1 MKALARIWPGVALAG
16 LSLLLFAYVGY
27 GEATRVYVQIRVE
40 RLAQLGATLQTSV
53 DQFAR
58 SGLPLD
64 QFGGFERRGEQLRS
78 VDPAILGTSLVDVRG
93 HPVVCEAED
102 DAARDA
108 FCHSGSRPDWEVRT
122 QHGSAFRRLSGDDLR
137 VDLPVRDKFG
147 VVGAVVLHIDRGRI
161 EQTVDQAFRSVF
173 LVSAGLFVVFALA
186 RLTLAVRGAAR
197 QKWLTPMFF
206 GVIAINLVVLVAV
219 MFDLYRRG
227 TEGQAEAL
235 ARSMAARLSAAT
247 EVGIPLS
254 ALSGVGEALEEYR
267 RINPNI
273 AAISLIQKD
282 RVIFSVDH
290 EAGNGGP
297 VQEGLHRLTFTLPV
311 FSETGQKLVLSV
323 QLPLSVV
330 IEALGAGARNFV
342 ALFFGCVVFALV
354 FLRAVREGQ
363 ASPSTGERGTD
374 ARLALLRPAYFLG
387 IFADALSLSILPE
400 VAHETVVAAGLPS
413 GWVSLPFTLFFVG
426 LTAALLP
433 ASYVTGRI
441 ELRRLFMVGA
451 AAVGGGLFMIAL
463 VPDFWALC
471 VGRALGGAGQ
481 GTLLVAVQA
490 YAFTVVGPTQRTRAA
505 AVQVLG
511 YNGGLIVGTGL
522 GGLLAVFTP
531 DRDVLL
537 LGGLVA
543 VATCVYIRFVLP
555 PMVQGSEEPST
566 GLLGSVGRL
575 ARAPDFMAVLGM
587 VGITSKFALA
597 GIALFAMPLVMH
609 KSGYD
614 DDEVGQAMMVFA
626 VMTYLVTGLAP
637 RVVARV
643 GSIDG
648 VLVLGM
654 VMLAIGIGLLGLL
667 LAPAPGALAPA
678 FVPVWISD
686 AAAAM
691 QAALAASPLP
701 VAAGIAIAL
710 AVAALGIGQGLIA
723 APVVA
728 RIAESHA
735 AHEVGRDRTLAV
747 YRLAERAGHILG
759 PTLVGPLLLAAH
771 GNATALTVF
780 GVGFAGFA
788 VLYALCAVAMR
799 ERTA

>member
-1 MKALARIWPGVALAG
+1 MRALARVWPGVALAA
-16 LSLLLFAYVGY
+16 LSLMLFAYVGY
-27 GEATRVYVQIRVE
+27 GEATRVYVQIRLE
-40 RLAQLGATLQTSV
+40 RLTQLGATVQASV
-53 DQFAR
+53 DQFAK

-64 QFGGFERRGEQLRS
+64 QFGGFQRRAEQLRT

-93 HPVVCEAED
+93 RPVFCEAEASATD
-102 DAARDA
+102 Q
-108 FCHSGSRPDWEVRT
+108 FCHAESRADPARQDG
-122 QHGSAFRRLSGDDLR
+122 HASPFRDLPLHDLR
-137 VDLPVRDKFG
+137 IDLPIRDKFG
-147 VVGAVVLHIDRGRI
+147 VVGAVVLHIDRARI
-161 EQTVDQAFRSVF
+161 EQTVDEAFRPVF
-173 LVSAGLFVVFALA
+173 LVSAGLFVAFALA
-186 RLTLAVRGAAR
+186 RLTLAWRGVSR
-197 QKWLTPMFF
+197 LRWLTPMFLA
-206 GVIAINLVVLVAV
+206 VIAVNLLVLVAV

-235 ARSMAARLSAAT
+235 ARSMADRLSAAT
-247 EVGIPLS
+247 ELGIPLT
-254 ALSGVGEALEEYR
+254 ALSGVGEALDEYR

-273 AAISLIQKD
+273 AAISLVQRD
-282 RVIFSVDH
+282 QVIFSVDTAADGQ
-290 EAGNGGP
+290 AG

-311 FSETGQKLVLSV
+311 FSETGQQLVLSV

-330 IEALGAGARNFV
+330 IEALGSGARNFV

-363 ASPSTGERGTD
+363 ASPVTGVRDPD

-387 IFADALSLSILPE
+387 IFADALSLSMLPE
-400 VAHETVVAAGLPS
+400 ISQEAVAAAGLPS
-413 GWVSLPFTLFFVG
+413 SWVSLPFTLFFIG

-433 ASYVTGRI
+433 ASYVTGRV
-441 ELRRLFMVGA
+441 ELRRLFTIGA
-451 AAVGGGLFMIAL
+451 AAVGGGLFLIAL
-463 VPDFWALC
+463 VPEFWMLC
-471 VGRALGGAGQ
+471 AGRALGGAGQ
-481 GTLLVAVQA
+481 GILLVAVQA
-490 YAFTVVGPTQRTRAA
+490 YAFTVVGPGQRTKAA

-522 GGLLAVFTP
+522 GGLLAVFNP
-531 DRDVLL
+531 DHEVLF

-543 VATCVYIRFVLP
+543 VATCLYIRFVLP
-555 PMVQGSEEPST
+555 PLVQRTEEPSA

-597 GIALFAMPLVMH
+597 GIAMFAMPLVLH
-609 KSGYD
+609 DTGYE
-614 DDEVGQAMMVFA
+614 DDEVGQALMVFA
-626 VMTYLVTGLAP
+626 VVAYLVTGVAP
-637 RVVARV
+637 RLVARV

-654 VMLAIGIGLLGLL
+654 VMLAVGIGSLGLL
-667 LAPAPGALAPA
+667 LAPAPGAVVPA
-678 FVPVWISD
+678 FVPAWVSQ
-686 AAAAM
+686 AAASV
-691 QAALAASPLP
+691 QSGLAASPIP
-701 VAAGIAIAL
+701 VAAGL
-710 AVAALGIGQGLIA
+710 AVAAAIAALGVGQGLIA

-771 GNATALTVF
+771 GDATALTLF
-780 GVGFAGFA
+780 GVVFAGLA
-788 VLYALCAVAMR
+788 VAYALSALSLRSRSA
-799 ERTA
+799 

>member
-1 MKALARIWPGVALAG
+1 MKVLARVLPGVMLAG

-27 GEATRVYVQIRVE
+27 GEATRVYVQIRIE
-40 RLAQLGATLQTSV
+40 RLAQLGATLQASV
-53 DQFAR
+53 DQFAK

-93 HPVVCEAED
+93 RPIVCEAED
-102 DAARDA
+102 DAARDTV
-108 FCHSGSRPDWEVRT
+108 CHTESRSEPTPRSEHGGS
-122 QHGSAFRRLSGDDLR
+122 FRDLPEHDLR

-147 VVGAVVLHIDRGRI
+147 VVGSVVLHIDRARI
-161 EQTVDQAFRSVF
+161 EATVDQAFRLVF
-173 LVSAGLFVVFALA
+173 LVSAGLFVVFTLVQLALA
-186 RLTLAVRGAAR
+186 GRGAVRL
-197 QKWLTPMFF
+197 KWLTPMFL

-273 AAISLIQKD
+273 AAISLLQKD
-282 RVIFSVDH
+282 RVIFSVDD
-290 EAGNGGP
+290 EAGRGGP
-297 VQEGLHRLTFTLPV
+297 LQAGLHRLTFTLPV
-311 FSETGQKLVLSV
+311 FSETGQQLVLSV

-363 ASPSTGERGTD
+363 ASPGTGERSPE

-387 IFADALSLSILPE
+387 IFADALSLSLLPE
-400 VAHETVVAAGLPS
+400 VAQETVSAAGLPS

-441 ELRRLFMVGA
+441 ELRRLFLIGA
-451 AAVGGGLFMIAL
+451 AAVGGGLFLIAL
-463 VPDFWALC
+463 VPSFWALC

-522 GGLLAVFTP
+522 GGLLAVFNP

-543 VATCVYIRFVLP
+543 VATCLYIRFVLP
-555 PMVQGSEEPST
+555 PLVQRSEAPSA

-597 GIALFAMPLVMH
+597 GIAMFAMPLVLH
-609 KSGYD
+609 DTGYD

-626 VMTYLVTGLAP
+626 VVTYLVTGVAP
-637 RVVARV
+637 RLVAKL
-643 GSIDG
+643 GSLDG

-654 VMLAIGIGLLGLL
+654 VMLAVGIGLLGLL

-678 FVPVWISD
+678 FVPGWISD

-691 QAALAASPLP
+691 QSALAASPLP
-701 VAAGIAIAL
+701 VAAGLAIAL

-728 RIAESHA
+728 RVAESRA

-771 GNATALTVF
+771 GNATALSVF
-780 GVGFAGFA
+780 GAVFAGFA

-799 ERTA
+799 ERLA